1 MATQLN
7 TRILL
12 RYDTYEN
19 WVKDNATV
27 LLAGEVAICTV
38 PSTGYP
44 ENKVDAGVT
53 VQNPPKTLMKVGP
66 GAFKDLPWLSAVA
79 ADVHTWAKKSE
90 GEFKAWLTSTE
101 GPALATN
108 KDLTDLA
115 SRVTNI
121 ETDLNTATTG
131 LKARMTSVEGR
142 ATNLENDLNT
152 ASTGLKARMTAA
164 ESDIDNL
171 QTAIGTGENG
181 LGARVTA
188 LEGRAADIESV
199 NTQQGKTIG
208 EHTTAIENITK
219 ADGLIATA
227 VKGEADRAKEVE
239 EGLQGAIDILN
250 GGATEAGSV
259 AKAVKD
265 AVDAEKSRAESAES
279 GLETKI
285 NGVST
290 VANRADALAADN
302 KSRLDTL
309 VPTTDNGK
317 TVRAIAAEEINTL
330 IGAADDEGGETIQ
343 KVADLVDYVEKNGGQ
358 IAGLINTVNGHTE
371 SLSGHAGAIKALQD
385 KDVEIVED
393 IQDINNTI
401 GTDTLAT
408 TAKTLIG
415 AINEVNTAVGAGD
428 EATLAAA
435 KKHTN
440 DAIAALSTGEGAIAT
455 LTSTV
460 NDHTSKLAGLTRTT
474 VKAEIDAAQAAA
486 EQKVTDLAN
495 GQVKTNKEA
504 IDAINHT
511 STGILAQATKYADD
525 KMGTVAEGTTLAGLI
540 ADETSA
546 REAFDKT
553 ALTGKIT
560 TNANS
565 ENELA
570 ISLDGTK
577 LDLVFNCGGAKLN

>member
-12 RYDTYEN
+12 RYDTYDN
-19 WVKDNATV
+19 WVKDDATV

-38 PSTGYP
+38 PAGYTKTDVG
-44 ENKVDAGVT
+44 ET

-66 GAFKDLPWLSAVA
+66 GAFKNLPWLSAVA
-79 ADVHTWAKKSE
+79 ADVHTWAKKGE
-90 GEFKAWLTSTE
+90 AEFKAWLTSTE

-108 KDLTDLA
+108 KDLTDLV

-131 LKARMTSVEGR
+131 LKARMTSVEDR

-199 NTQQGKTIG
+199 NTQQGTTIG

-239 EGLQGAIDILN
+239 EDLQEAIDVLN

-279 GLETKI
+279 GLDTKI

-309 VPTTDNGK
+309 VPASDNGK

-343 KVADLVDYVEKNGGQ
+343 KVADLVNYVEKNAGE
-358 IAGLINTVNGHTE
+358 IAGLISTVNGHTE
-371 SLSGHAGAIKALQD
+371 SLSGHASDIKDLQD
-385 KDVEIVED
+385 KDVEIVGD

-435 KKHTN
+435 NKHTN
-440 DAIAALSTGEGAIAT
+440 DAIAALSTGNGAIAA

-460 NDHTSKLAGLTRTT
+460 NDHTNKLAGLTKTT
-474 VKAEIDAAQAAA
+474 VKAEIEAAQAAA

-504 IDAINHT
+504 IDAINDA
-511 STGILAQATKYADD
+511 STGILAQAKEYANS